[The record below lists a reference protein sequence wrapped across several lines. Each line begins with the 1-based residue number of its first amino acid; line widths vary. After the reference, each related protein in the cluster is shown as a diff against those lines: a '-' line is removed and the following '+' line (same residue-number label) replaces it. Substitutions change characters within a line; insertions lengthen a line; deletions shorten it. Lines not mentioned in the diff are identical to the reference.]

1 MKTTI
6 LLFVGI
12 LLLIFCKSATS
23 QGVSSNHPSSQK
35 GSITVSC
42 SPELY
47 ALASEWVSVYQ
58 GLNPEMKLNVIN
70 TTGNT
75 GGLGNDENLSF
86 VSNKSNA
93 AITRETN
100 WKIAVGRD
108 VIVPVMNTGN
118 PLLVE
123 IVRHG
128 VTREAFVQLFG
139 SPLKQNWGVV
149 LQGKMNAPIHIF
161 MVNDESVKSGVASYL
176 KKNQLPLNGITFGNR
191 DEVIAAIQKDPS
203 AIGFCKMADLP
214 GMGANGMIENIRLL
228 PIDKNGNGSIDNM
241 EDIYGDLNAFQ
252 RGIWI
257 GKYPKSLYT
266 NIYAVSKA
274 QPTDAAEL
282 AFLSWVLTDG
292 QKVMELK
299 GYSEL
304 VDTES
309 QSQLEKIN
317 VASLAEL
324 PQESSN
330 SLINWILLTLAAGI
344 ALGLI
349 INAIIHNY
357 RKRSVLST
365 GGSLV
370 QIAGFD
376 ENTVLVPKGL
386 YFDKTHTW
394 TFMEKDGT
402 ATLGIDDFMQHITGP
417 ITRLEMKKPGEKIKR
432 GDLLLSII
440 QAGKQLKLYAPVS
453 GTITKQNEVLSR
465 DSSSINS
472 SPYGDGWVYVI
483 EPSNWIKEIQLLDMA
498 EKYKLWLNTEFSRV
512 KDFVATTLRPNS
524 LEYSHIVL
532 QDGGLLKDG
541 ILSDFGPEVWEEFQ
555 SNFLDFYK

>member
-47 ALASEWVSVYQ
+47 GLASEWVSVYQ

-176 KKNQLPLNGITFGNR
+176 KENQLPLNGITFGNR

>member
-176 KKNQLPLNGITFGNR
+176 KENQLPLNGITFGNR